1 MKRRFALAAVLTLL
15 TLGTIAGA
23 GQDRAGSSDQEQGL
37 AVMNWKGE
45 YIGMSNHVVL
55 NSSTRAVVLIIVSLN
70 WKEPKEIAVPTG
82 LFSVDRK
89 KGVLV
94 LSMSKNELDSAPD
107 FHASDL
113 EDPEFVKKVY
123 HFYATGFP
131 QPQETPSS
139 NL

>member
-15 TLGTIAGA
+15 TLGTIADA
-23 GQDRAGSSDQEQGL
+23 GQDRAGSNAQEQGM

-45 YIGMSNHVVL
+45 YIGTSNHVVL
-55 NSSTRAVVLIIVSLN
+55 HSLTGTVVLIIVSLN
-70 WKEPKEIAVPTG
+70 WEEPKEIAVPTG

-94 LSMSKNELDSAPD
+94 LSISKNELDSAPD

-123 HFYATGFP
+123 YFYATGSP
-131 QPQETPSS
+131 QAEETPSS
-139 NL
+139 NI